1 MSKLWRGRDDAGKQI
16 PSPPGSSLRLELHFR
31 NGGPSISGMN
41 HTALEDK
48 LGYRFNNPDLLVQA
62 LTHPST
68 DSKPETRRA
77 YERLEFLG
85 DAILQL
91 AVTQYLY
98 HHMPQSPEGELTQL
112 RARTVSRA
120 NLGKYGFILGLDK
133 HIALGKGKNG
143 PADGAKI
150 PSSPTH
156 LNPSS
161 EPCPWIPT
169 MKRPRL

>member
-85 DAILQL
+85 DASCSWPSHS
-91 AVTQYLY
+91 TFTTTC
-98 HHMPQSPEGELTQL
+98 PNP
-112 RARTVSRA
+112 R
-120 NLGKYGFILGLDK
+120 
-133 HIALGKGKNG
+133 KGN
-143 PADGAKI
+143 
-150 PSSPTH
+150 
-156 LNPSS
+156 
-161 EPCPWIPT
+161 
-169 MKRPRL
+169 

>member
-1 MSKLWRGRDDAGKQI
+1 
-16 PSPPGSSLRLELHFR
+16 
-31 NGGPSISGMN
+31 MN

-91 AVTQYLY
+91 PSHSTFTTTC
-98 HHMPQSPEGELTQL
+98 PNP
-112 RARTVSRA
+112 R
-120 NLGKYGFILGLDK
+120 
-133 HIALGKGKNG
+133 KGN
-143 PADGAKI
+143 
-150 PSSPTH
+150 
-156 LNPSS
+156 
-161 EPCPWIPT
+161 
-169 MKRPRL
+169 